1 MDLTPLPLPG
11 AAPSPT
17 FSTFH
22 PQGSS
27 RGAGAVTQPDY
38 RLPGHTASSPGPPRA
53 PAEGDDLSEGPG
65 LRAETLAWF
74 ERTQA
79 SELLPHGVAPAWFHG
94 FVSRREAEQ
103 RLQEGPQGVFLVRFS
118 ESGVGFVLSYRGQGR
133 CRHFLLAQGRDGQ
146 HVVLGEDRAFPGLQA
161 LLDHYG
167 REPLSPYGER
177 LGPPCHRQGSRPA
190 GLFPRPPET
199 SGLRAQ
205 GPPEVSA
212 LGAPQYA
219 SVCKKGRHPS
229 QDPPLPSLPVLGAG
243 QDGPREQKIHA
254 APLDELYSPV
264 QRRGLGPGP
273 TTPSSSSSLPI
284 YHEPDDPIAF
294 YAMGWEGGGM
304 SEWPPQPENVYSEV
318 KLRSE
323 GIRQETDRPLP
334 AQSHARLRPSP
345 SLPLPRAQELDVE
358 YSKPTPPSRR
368 VPQDPQSQTLPQNR
382 PRWRSGG
389 DPAPGQGPPRPPL
402 H

>member
-1 MDLTPLPLPG
+1 MDLTPIPLPG

-22 PQGSS
+22 PQGTR
-27 RGAGAVTQPDY
+27 RGASGETQPSY
-38 RLPGHTASSPGPPRA
+38 HLPGHTESPPGPLRA
-53 PAEGDDLSEGPG
+53 PVEGDDRSEGPG

-103 RLQEGPQGVFLVRFS
+103 RLQEGPHGVFLVRFS
-118 ESGVGFVLSYRGQGR
+118 ESGVGFVLSYRGQDR

-146 HVVLGEDRAFPGLQA
+146 HVVLGEERAFPGLQA

-177 LGPPCHRQGSRPA
+177 LGPPCLRQQGSLPA
-190 GLFPRPPET
+190 GLFPRPSET
-199 SGLRAQ
+199 SGLQTQ
-205 GPPEVSA
+205 GPPEVTT

-219 SVCKKGRHPS
+219 PVCKRGRNPS
-229 QDPPLPSLPVLGAG
+229 RDPPLPSLPMLGTG
-243 QDGPREQKIHA
+243 QDDPREQKTQA
-254 APLDELYSPV
+254 PPLDELYSPV
-264 QRRGLGPGP
+264 QRRGPGSL
-273 TTPSSSSSLPI
+273 TPPASSLPI

-304 SEWPPQPENVYSEV
+304 GRWAPQSENVYSEV
-318 KLRSE
+318 KLKPE
-323 GIRQETDRPLP
+323 GIQREPDRPLP
-334 AQSHARLRPSP
+334 AHSHGRLRPSP
-345 SLPLPRAQELDVE
+345 SQPLPRAQELDVIE
-358 YSKPTPPSRR
+358 YGQPIPPSRR
-368 VPQDPQSQTLPQNR
+368 GPQEPQSQTLPQNR

-389 DPAPGQGPPRPPL
+389 DPAPGRGPPRPL
-402 H
+402 QH